1 MTFTNILFHGF
12 LSSQSSDFHNFAS
25 IFIAFMEV
33 LPHSSIQEILPLM
46 LFGEWARRPCRW
58 RKFLISWILEMS
70 LMAQW
75 VKNPHARQ
83 EAQKTQSDPWFRK
96 ISWRKKW
103 QSTPVL
109 LPEKKSQGWRSLVGY
124 SPWGHKDSDSPEQQ
138 LCPEEEWGGFGLG
151 SSSHKGEN
159 WKDWGVFFLL
169 HFVLLIFSLIQS
181 KMQEKTI
188 RFSCFYFACITNS

>member
-25 IFIAFMEV
+25 IFTAFMEV

-46 LFGEWARRPCRW
+46 LFGGWARRPCRW
-58 RKFLISWILEMS
+58 RKFLISWLLETS

-75 VKNPHARQ
+75 VKNPRARQ

-103 QSTPVL
+103 QPTPVL
-109 LPEKKSQGWRSLVGY
+109 LPEKIPRMEEPGGLQSMGSQRLRLAWAASV
-124 SPWGHKDSDSPEQQ
+124 PWGRMGR
-138 LCPEEEWGGFGLG
+138 LWAG
-151 SSSHKGEN
+151 
-159 WKDWGVFFLL
+159 
-169 HFVLLIFSLIQS
+169 
-181 KMQEKTI
+181 
-188 RFSCFYFACITNS
+188 